1 MMIDNS
7 ASPIFTGYALLGSGQ
22 IAKHLQFYLN
32 TLNLPLQIWSRNG
45 DSRFN
50 SFADFNSE
58 ERLTKTVAKA
68 SHILLAVR
76 DEAIVELGAQF
87 LNQGKVLVHFSGALS
102 LPYIA
107 AAHPLMTFGPR
118 LENLTWYKSIPFVI
132 DEGESFDHLLPGLTN
147 PHWAISPETR
157 ALYHALCS
165 LAGNAS
171 FLVWKQIGDT
181 FESQLGLPRKLLEPF
196 LHQVVVNATHSAN
209 NSFTGPVARQDW
221 GTVQSHL
228 NSLNRSPELL
238 QAYRNYL
245 GLATNSGI
253 KVPEALL

>member
-1 MMIDNS
+1 MNDS
-7 ASPIFTGYALLGSGQ
+7 KSLPAFTGFALLGSGQ
-22 IAKHLQFYLN
+22 IAKHLQFYISS
-32 TLNLPLQIWSRNG
+32 LNLPLHIWSRNG

-50 SFADFNSE
+50 SFTDSSSDA
-58 ERLTKTVAKA
+58 RLEKTVAGA

-76 DEAIVELGAQF
+76 DEAIVELGARF
-87 LNQGKVLVHFSGALS
+87 LNQDKVLVHFSGALS
-102 LPYIA
+102 LPYIGT
-107 AAHPLMTFGPR
+107 AHPLMTFGPR
-118 LENLTWYKSIPFVI
+118 LENLNWYKAIPFVI
-132 DEGESFDHLLPGLTN
+132 DEGETFQRLLPGLTN

-171 FLVWKQIGDT
+171 FLMWKQVGDA
-181 FESQLGLPRKLLEPF
+181 FETKLNLPRGLLEPF
-196 LHQVVVNATHSAN
+196 LHQVVVNATHSAG

-228 NSLNRSPELL
+228 SSLNRSPELL

-245 GLATNSGI
+245 GLATSSGI